1 MLKSV
6 MLKSVF
12 LKNRTKN
19 KHVLKIQSYDKA
31 LFEKYTNNLTEEAK
45 SGKFQRIIGRDTEM
59 KKIQSVLMKRTKR
72 NPLLLGEA
80 GVGKTA
86 LIEELSRSLLY
97 DNHINNDLKDFSVL
111 QLDVT
116 ALMAG
121 STYRGEMEERL
132 IKIIDALCTD
142 EMQNTILFIDEIHML
157 TNKQSNVSSSI
168 QSMNIAHLLKPVLAR
183 GRVCCIGATTYDE
196 YIKFF
201 KKDEAFDRRFQTIDI
216 NEPSKENTY
225 DMIVECK
232 QVYQEHYKC
241 IITTDAVK
249 SAIALAGRYLPYRN
263 FPDKALDLID
273 EACSCMVLEEFV
285 LLKNKKEI
293 KKNKKSNNSR
303 NKKPLVKCSPIR
315 IVDIVDIEKVM
326 SKINGVDLKS
336 VNETEIQ
343 KITLL
348 KQSLKNH
355 IFGQDH
361 IIEKIDHTFKRLTC
375 GLHSTKRPLCSM
387 LFCGPSGVGKT
398 ETAKLIANEYFGN
411 QTNNTN
417 FVRFDMS
424 EYMEQ
429 NALSSLIGA
438 PPGYVGYDEGGKL
451 TKSVK
456 NNPFGVFL
464 FDEIEKAHPDVLNI
478 LLQILED
485 GVLTDAHKKKFSF
498 KNTIIIMTS
507 NATSSSSQR
516 SNTFGFN
523 ETNTETNT
531 EKNIEKLQMFF
542 KPEFLNRIDQ
552 IMYFNKIDELTIRK
566 VCDKYIEEALDR
578 VRQLSFYRENF
589 NVIVSDETY
598 ENIIQHVLSSSFEG
612 ARPARNAVDK
622 FIVNP
627 LSDELL
633 NINIKQSLKESFDH
647 TESFD
652 IIV

>member
-1 MLKSV
+1 MSK
-6 MLKSVF
+6 
-12 LKNRTKN
+12 
-19 KHVLKIQSYDKA
+19 
-31 LFEKYTNNLTEEAK
+31 
-45 SGKFQRIIGRDTEM
+45 M
-59 KKIQSVLMKRTKR
+59 KKIQRVLMKRTKR
-72 NPLLLGEA
+72 NPLLIGEA

-86 LIEELSRSLLY
+86 LIEELSRSILY

-121 STYRGEMEERL
+121 SNYRGEMEERL
-132 IKIIDALCTD
+132 INIIEALCTD

-157 TNKQSNVSSSI
+157 TNKQNNVSSSS
-168 QSMNIAHLLKPVLAR
+168 QSMNIAQLLKPVLAR
-183 GRVCCIGATTYDE
+183 GSVCCIGATTYDE

-201 KKDEAFDRRFQTIDI
+201 KKDEAFDRRFQTIHI
-216 NEPSKENTY
+216 NEPSEENTY
-225 DMIVECK
+225 DMIIECK

-241 IITTDAVK
+241 IITKDAVK

-285 LLKNKKEI
+285 ILKKNEKEI
-293 KKNKKSNNSR
+293 KKNKKPNNLR
-303 NKKPLVKCSPIR
+303 NKPLVKCSPIR
-315 IVDIVDIEKVM
+315 IVDIIDIEKVM
-326 SKINGVDLKS
+326 TKINGVDIKS

-343 KITLL
+343 KITFLNE
-348 KQSLKNH
+348 SLNNN

-361 IIEKIDHTFKRLTC
+361 IIEKIDNTFKRLTC

-411 QTNNTN
+411 NTN

-429 NALSSLIGA
+429 NSLSSLIGA

-485 GVLTDAHKKKFSF
+485 GILTDAHKKKFSF

-507 NATSSSSQR
+507 NATSSSQR
-516 SNTFGFN
+516 SNNTFGFVNN

-531 EKNIEKLQMFF
+531 KLTEKLQMFF
-542 KPEFLNRIDQ
+542 KPEFPNRIDQ

-578 VRQLSFYRENF
+578 VRHLSFYRENI

-598 ENIIQHVLSSSFEG
+598 ENIIQNVLSSSFEG
-612 ARPARNAVDK
+612 ARPARNAVDM

-627 LSDELL
+627 LADELL
-633 NINIKQSLKESFDH
+633 NINIKQSL
-647 TESFD
+647 TESYD